1 MGSTSENSFNVAM
14 NDIMAALN
22 ALREENQELRGTI
35 SGLQES
41 QARSASI
48 MVQNQVKEPRISLPE
63 KFDGNRSKL
72 RGFINQ
78 VRLIIQLQPYR
89 YPTSYSQVG
98 LVGTLLSGTA
108 LGWFGPLLEKQSP
121 LLSDFEA
128 FIAEFSATFGE
139 HDKVRAATTK
149 IRVLRQG
156 NRPAATYVSEFQQLA
171 CDTNWDDAAL
181 MSQLYWGLRDD
192 VKDLLLTMPD
202 ANTLMEAYL
211 MTIRCDNRLYER
223 RMEERR
229 TQPFRRNIAMGGNNF
244 RLGSPESKP
253 EDMQID
259 ATRYKPLTQKEK
271 NRRREE
277 GWCLYCG
284 ESTKHNA
291 ANCPK
296 KRRKS
301 YYAKSAVPEDVSE
314 NETTQSQ

>member
-1 MGSTSENSFNVAM
+1 M
-14 NDIMAALN
+14 
-22 ALREENQELRGTI
+22 
-35 SGLQES
+35 
-41 QARSASI
+41 
-48 MVQNQVKEPRISLPE
+48 
-63 KFDGNRSKL
+63 
-72 RGFINQ
+72 
-78 VRLIIQLQPYR
+78 
-89 YPTSYSQVG
+89 
-98 LVGTLLSGTA
+98 
-108 LGWFGPLLEKQSP
+108 
-121 LLSDFEA
+121 
-128 FIAEFSATFGE
+128 
-139 HDKVRAATTK
+139 TT
-149 IRVLRQG
+149 
-156 NRPAATYVSEFQQLA
+156 
-171 CDTNWDDAAL
+171 
-181 MSQLYWGLRDD
+181 
-192 VKDLLLTMPD
+192 
-202 ANTLMEAYL
+202 
-211 MTIRCDNRLYER
+211 RCDNRLYER